1 MKVVQLCRIF
11 HAQASP
17 DLGIIADSQACGS
30 VLLLLA
36 LLFRSAT
43 RAVLATW
50 LMRSQK
56 STHEPRSQHRYFLE
70 STRSS
75 NLPEFIDQMFQ
86 LFYIIDTSTYS
97 RCPRTGLRSAFKRVI
112 EEVRAGD
119 GARIRDSLLGRQVVA
134 RSPCASCEIA
144 LGERSYIFT
153 VIHAHLG
160 QMVACMLRQMVM
172 DHMHWKE
179 YTRQLLERHERQMV
193 NHPGTKRCPSLSC
206 SVAAF
211 GNPSHPTAWRIAL
224 KNICLCFCNGHG
236 LLLF

>member
-119 GARIRDSLLGRQVVA
+119 GARTRDSLLGRQNVTI
-134 RSPCASCEIA
+134 SPFACYKMAPGAHLSLTCAICAS
-144 LGERSYIFT
+144 LT
-153 VIHAHLG
+153 
-160 QMVACMLRQMVM
+160 
-172 DHMHWKE
+172 
-179 YTRQLLERHERQMV
+179 
-193 NHPGTKRCPSLSC
+193 
-206 SVAAF
+206 
-211 GNPSHPTAWRIAL
+211 
-224 KNICLCFCNGHG
+224 
-236 LLLF
+236 